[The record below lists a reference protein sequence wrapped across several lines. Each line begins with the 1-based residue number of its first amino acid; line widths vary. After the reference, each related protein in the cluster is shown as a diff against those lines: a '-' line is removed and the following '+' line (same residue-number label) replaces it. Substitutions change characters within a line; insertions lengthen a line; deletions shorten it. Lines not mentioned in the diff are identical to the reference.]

1 MDIEDK
7 TITKLCKISP
17 DLVPTTMIGR
27 CLKILDDIEDRQRL
41 LRSITKRRPRNEMER
56 RVLLYYASTTG
67 IGGLM
72 FIDML
77 GGFKDQRPS

>member
-1 MDIEDK
+1 
-7 TITKLCKISP
+7 
-17 DLVPTTMIGR
+17 
-27 CLKILDDIEDRQRL
+27 
-41 LRSITKRRPRNEMER
+41 
-56 RVLLYYASTTG
+56 LLYYASTTG